1 MTDDFTV
8 DAERDVQNKV
18 IDLLYEARNV
28 EQELE
33 CPDDLDD
40 VEKKCLAFKL
50 LFANYIRTFA
60 LDRD

>member
-40 VEKKCLAFKL
+40 VEKKMLGV
-50 LFANYIRTFA
+50 
-60 LDRD
+60 